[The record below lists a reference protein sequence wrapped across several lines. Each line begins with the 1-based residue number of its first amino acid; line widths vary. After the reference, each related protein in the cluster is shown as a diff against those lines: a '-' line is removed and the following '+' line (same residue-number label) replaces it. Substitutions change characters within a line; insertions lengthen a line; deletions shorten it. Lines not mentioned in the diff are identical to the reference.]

1 MACLHNIPERGLI
14 GNFTL
19 YKKRLRVKVDVNDEN
34 NNYSNSDNNNEEN
47 IDINYNNNNDSGTF
61 DVGEFGNDNVDYS
74 CTVETDNVVNHE
86 ISSQTSKLS
95 QKSLESN
102 TSRLISDYEDE
113 IPKQQVPKI
122 DLMTSELGA
131 ALDRADVSS
140 RSATYIF
147 AALLSSLNI
156 DCASVNFS
164 HLTIHRAR
172 EKFRKEA
179 TLNLK
184 TNLETDTYVLHFDGK
199 LLSDITGIEQVNR
212 LPIILSSSGK
222 FQLLGIPKLESGT
235 GQNQAS
241 AIITTVK
248 QWNINTDNIKA
259 LCSDTTASNTG
270 IRNGACVLVE
280 KALNRQLLY
289 LPCRHH
295 IFEIVL
301 RSAFEIY
308 WPASSGP
315 NVPIYQRFKK
325 KWD

>member
-1 MACLHNIPERGLI
+1 MD
-14 GNFTL
+14 
-19 YKKRLRVKVDVNDEN
+19 VDVSDEN
-34 NNYSNSDNNNEEN
+34 NNY
-47 IDINYNNNNDSGTF
+47 I
-61 DVGEFGNDNVDYS
+61 
-74 CTVETDNVVNHE
+74 ETDNVVNHE

-102 TSRLISDYEDE
+102 TSRIISDYEDE

-122 DLMTSELGA
+122 DLMTPELVA
-131 ALDRADVSS
+131 ALDRANVSS

-184 TNLETDTYVLHFDGK
+184 TNLETDNYVLHFDGK
-199 LLSDITGIEQVNR
+199 LLSDITGIEQVDR

-222 FQLLGIPKLESGT
+222 FQLLGVPKLESGT

-248 QWNINTDNIKA
+248 QWNINTDIKA

-325 KWD
+325 KWDEIDQSNFTAGIYDQEILEVITPIKDEILKFVNNQIEVKFFNPALKNYQLMLK